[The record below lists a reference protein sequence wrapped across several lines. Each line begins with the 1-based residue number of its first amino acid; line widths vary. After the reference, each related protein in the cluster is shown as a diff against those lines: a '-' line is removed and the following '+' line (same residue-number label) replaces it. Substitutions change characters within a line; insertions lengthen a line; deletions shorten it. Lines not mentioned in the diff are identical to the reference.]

1 MFKNTLIKVTQYYN
15 TMSIYGIIVLL
26 ILVSTISVLVYG
38 LRISVQKV
46 NLYEQFIIERREEY
60 IRLLSRVRELDK
72 REMFEKDDEV
82 GVIFSEIRDEIEEFN
97 KLIE

>member
-1 MFKNTLIKVTQYYN
+1 
-15 TMSIYGIIVLL
+15 MSIYVIIVLL
-26 ILVSTISVLVYG
+26 VLVSAISVLVYG

-82 GVIFSEIRDEIEEFN
+82 GVIFSEIKDEIEEFQ
-97 KLIE
+97 KIIE

>member
-1 MFKNTLIKVTQYYN
+1 
-15 TMSIYGIIVLL
+15 MSIYGIIVLL

-72 REMFEKDDEV
+72 REMFEKDDDV
-82 GVIFSEIRDEIEEFN
+82 GFVFSEII
-97 KLIE
+97 KLIEKLNKRAE

>member
-1 MFKNTLIKVTQYYN
+1 
-15 TMSIYGIIVLL
+15 MSIYVIIVLL
-26 ILVSTISVLVYG
+26 VLVSTISVLVYG

-82 GVIFSEIRDEIEEFN
+82 GVIFSEIKDEIEEFN